1 MCQLVASFLLVF
13 PLLNLSV
20 GRPTM
25 MQASRRVVVTAGG
38 QLRAVVIS
46 RPGLRPVE
54 SFLGVQYAT
63 ARRFRRPS
71 PSTHSWQGV
80 RVARDFGP
88 VCPQRIPDIDQPS
101 RTVSRGGV
109 CLLLG
114 KSSSANS
121 RHGSTAVDRSKK
133 SDSSRGS
140 AIAEVLRAEVQCVS
154 KKNLHIPGNIPDMDH
169 LTRTLPRGRLQYF
182 RRLVTYLKKQDED
195 CLYLNL
201 YMPMIYTGRLAIQV
215 DLHVSLETRQH

>member
-13 PLLNLSV
+13 PLINLSV

-71 PSTHSWQGV
+71 PSTHGWQGV

-88 VCPQRIPDIDQPS
+88 VCPQRIPDMDQPS
-101 RTVSRGGV
+101 RTVSCMVVSSSREIFVGEFQTWINSGGPV
-109 CLLLG
+109 PRNPTIPIVDQLSR
-114 KSSSANS
+114 KSSARKSSVS
-121 RHGSTAVDRSKK
+121 RRRIPP
-133 SDSSRGS
+133 SRGTFQTW
-140 AIAEVLRAEVQCVS
+140 IV
-154 KKNLHIPGNIPDMDH
+154 
-169 LTRTLPRGRLQYF
+169 
-182 RRLVTYLKKQDED
+182 
-195 CLYLNL
+195 
-201 YMPMIYTGRLAIQV
+201 
-215 DLHVSLETRQH
+215 